1 MSRVRF
7 SLSSKNHDGSL
18 PITDSVY
25 SLFGSFYG
33 IREKNIKK
41 IGMRQEEIDKCISLY
56 LCHKKTTDG
65 LSVFLRTIIKSKKI
79 SSDIMSPLSTV
90 QDVVKY
96 DSFIIETA
104 INNLKLAL
112 ENAIDL
118 MKEPEEMSSPL
129 KSREID
135 EEWERTCHAPV
146 CYDRRCCLDKKAEKK
161 RVCKTSLI
169 RTGSRDYSLMLSAK
183 DTDHI
188 RKLIFLLEMGKKE
201 ISAKQTSN
209 IV

>member
-1 MSRVRF
+1 MSRVKF

-33 IREKNIKK
+33 IREKNVKK
-41 IGMRQEEIDKCISLY
+41 IGMRQEEIDKCIDLY

-65 LSVFLRTIIKSKKI
+65 LSVFLRSIIKSKKI
-79 SSDIMSPLSTV
+79 SSDIIYPLSTV
-90 QDVVKY
+90 REVAKY
-96 DSFIIETA
+96 DSIIIETA
-104 INNLKLAL
+104 INNLYSAL

-118 MKEPEEMSSPL
+118 MKEPEEMNFQL
-129 KSREID
+129 KYREKD
-135 EEWERTCHAPV
+135 EEWEKTCYEPV

-161 RVCKTSLI
+161 RIRKTSLI
-169 RTGSRDYSLMLSAK
+169 RTGSRDCSLMLSACN
-183 DTDHI
+183 TDHI
-188 RKLIFLLEMGKKE
+188 RKLIILLEMGMKE
-201 ISAKQTSN
+201 ISDKQTSN